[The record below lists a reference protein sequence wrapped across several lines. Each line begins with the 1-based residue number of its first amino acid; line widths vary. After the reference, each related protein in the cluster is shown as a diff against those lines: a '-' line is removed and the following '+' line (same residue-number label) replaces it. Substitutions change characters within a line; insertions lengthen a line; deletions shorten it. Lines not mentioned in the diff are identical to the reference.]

1 MRYTHSY
8 SRLPGLALDLGQ
20 LNSPRVAPLPTPSVR
35 FPHLII
41 KFATG
46 RTAPDSRL
54 PRNPR
59 RKYFTQ
65 LKTKLL

>member
-1 MRYTHSY
+1 MLACLLPIAC
-8 SRLPGLALDLGQ
+8 SR
-20 LNSPRVAPLPTPSVR
+20 LPTPSVR

-54 PRNPR
+54 PHSHNHGI
-59 RKYFTQ
+59 
-65 LKTKLL
+65 